1 MKRIDFTKS
10 RLLLAVLVPLCPFIV
25 GTAAGADELS
35 TTTTTNTTS
44 TVNQQPSKSAELANA
59 DARSDAARAKLEN
72 AKKVLNAAKASLKAA
87 DAEYKAS
94 RADRDALAL
103 RETATQL
110 ADASG
115 FGVNP
120 PVEPIR
126 QIIVP
131 PTGNRLTPVNAPISG
146 ATPVMMTQTTT
157 SVVGAAAAPGKPLAD
172 FNSAPAPS
180 NDLQSNPVVEPNPVP

>member
-1 MKRIDFTKS
+1 MTLQNRGSYWQFS
-10 RLLLAVLVPLCPFIV
+10 SPYAPFIV

-35 TTTTTNTTS
+35 TTTITNTTS
-44 TVNQQPSKSAELANA
+44 TVNQQPSKSAEISNA
-59 DARSDAARAKLEN
+59 DARCDAARAKLEN
-72 AKKVLNAAKASLKAA
+72 AKKVLSAAKASLKAA
-87 DAEYKAS
+87 DAEFKAS

-131 PTGNRLTPVNAPISG
+131 ATGNRLTPPNANLAG
-146 ATPVMMTQTTT
+146 ATPVTIQQTT
-157 SVVGAAAAPGKPLAD
+157 PPLR
-172 FNSAPAPS
+172 
-180 NDLQSNPVVEPNPVP
+180 